1 VALLFSLLTWKNY
14 FRASFGKL
22 TYTVKA
28 RENVLGYLQ
37 EADDISREVSEEN
50 GIEYDGLPISNDPKI
65 TGFHC
70 AVFRKFY
77 DGKPNQFLEAF
88 VMEIIL
94 NRYQVARNKF
104 KADWK
109 QVYEDFVKHCEVSS
123 EKFNNGYRLGNQSGK
138 VKYDIYKELFKKYL
152 DIPKLEREKFID
164 DLIRKKKK
172 NK

>member
-1 VALLFSLLTWKNY
+1 MSLLFSLLTWKNY

-28 RENVLGYLQ
+28 REDALSYLQ
-37 EADDISREVSEEN
+37 EVDDISRELSEEN
-50 GIEYDGLPISNDPKI
+50 GVEYEGLPISKDPKI
-65 TGFHC
+65 TGFHY
-70 AVFRKFY
+70 AAFRKFY
-77 DGKPNQFLEAF
+77 DGKPDQFLEAF

-94 NRYQVARNKF
+94 NRYHVARGKF

-123 EKFNNGYRLGNQSGK
+123 EKFNNGFRLGNQNKK
-138 VKYDIYKELFKKYL
+138 VEYNDYKKLYEKYL

-164 DLIRKKKK
+164 ELIKKKK
-172 NK
+172 KRK